1 MSSNRVVPIGT
12 TDGSAEM
19 ADMAGVNV
27 GGVAISG
34 EVHHKKPTKAVP
46 ARKIYFSHNA
56 PDYPCCFK

>member
-1 MSSNRVVPIGT
+1 MPIGT